1 MLEINHFSMQVYS
14 HSISY
19 FFCICFLQHNFIFI
33 QVLVPRTDIGVVSG
47 KRKRVKREEMSAQQ
61 QQAQLLDINVEDT
74 ANPAT
79 VVKAFKVCWL
89 KQHFC

>member
-1 MLEINHFSMQVYS
+1 M
-14 HSISY
+14 
-19 FFCICFLQHNFIFI
+19 
-33 QVLVPRTDIGVVSG
+33 PRTDIGVVSG

-79 VVKAFKVCWL
+79 VVKAFKVRYL
-89 KQHFC
+89 MQGMSLTRIYRSLLIRILILVFCKS

>member
-1 MLEINHFSMQVYS
+1 MLFDFHKKCFS
-14 HSISY
+14 
-19 FFCICFLQHNFIFI
+19 I

-79 VVKAFKVCWL
+79 VVKAFKVCYFIQGMFL
-89 KQHFC
+89 IKYLYRSLLFKI

>member
-1 MLEINHFSMQVYS
+1 M
-14 HSISY
+14 
-19 FFCICFLQHNFIFI
+19 
-33 QVLVPRTDIGVVSG
+33 PRTDIGVVSG

-89 KQHFC
+89 KQHFFLERENLNDLFNQDITF